1 MKNIS
6 SIIILLF
13 CSFQLL
19 GQNILF
25 EYSHKSPSGVSFY
38 KAHVNNNYSEQSYI
52 AEKQIHNNT
61 IIDDKSTPTNIFF
74 IKSKKD
80 NYLYKTDG
88 FSEQYYLKDSL
99 HPMKW
104 KFGKEKK
111 TILGFLCKSATTTF
125 RGRNYTAF
133 YTENISVPDGPWK
146 FGVLPGLILAVISED
161 KEYEWNV
168 EKIIQN
174 YKENINE
181 MQIENLLKNNKFL
194 TWKEHTLKY
203 KEAIDKE
210 VARLKAKKGS
220 SMFNSYFKIDAVEI
234 IYPQAQTGSGL
245 EF

>member
-1 MKNIS
+1 MKNILTV
-6 SIIILLF
+6 ITLF
-13 CSFQLL
+13 LGSFQLL

-38 KAHVNNNYSEQSYI
+38 KAHVNNNYSEHFYI
-52 AEKQIHNNT
+52 PEKQIHNNT
-61 IIDDKSTPTNIFF
+61 IIDDKSKSTNIFF
-74 IKSKKD
+74 IKNKKD

-88 FSEQYYLKDSL
+88 FSEQYYLKDTL

-133 YTENISVPDGPWK
+133 YTENISVLDGPWK
-146 FGVLPGLILAVISED
+146 FGGLPGLILAVISED

-181 MQIENLLKNNKFL
+181 TQIENLLKN
-194 TWKEHTLKY
+194 
-203 KEAIDKE
+203 
-210 VARLKAKKGS
+210 VS
-220 SMFNSYFKIDAVEI
+220 
-234 IYPQAQTGSGL
+234 
-245 EF
+245 

>member
-1 MKNIS
+1 MKNILS
-6 SIIILLF
+6 VIILFF

-38 KAHVNNNYSEQSYI
+38 KAHVNNNYSIESYI
-52 AEKQIHNNT
+52 AEKQIHNNPT
-61 IIDDKSTPTNIFF
+61 INDKDKPTNIFF
-74 IKSKKD
+74 IKNKKD

-99 HPMKW
+99 HTMKW

-111 TILGFLCKSATTTF
+111 TILGFPCKSATTTF

-133 YTENISVPDGPWK
+133 YTENIPLPEGPWK
-146 FGVLPGLILAVISED
+146 FGGLPGLILAVISDD
-161 KEYEWNV
+161 KEYEWTV
-168 EKIIQN
+168 EKITQN

-210 VARLKAKKGS
+210 VAKLKAKKGTNL
-220 SMFNSYFKIDAVEI
+220 FTAYFKIDGIEI
-234 IYPQAQTGSGL
+234 IYPQAQTGLGL